1 MPLSK
6 HFIAIAAAA
15 VLAIATAVHLAE
27 AQGGVGF
34 SGGGFVGTGFAVG
47 SHGGH
52 GLGVGG
58 FGKRRFG
65 ARPFAVVPHVRSAVT
80 PHFGFGVGLFHHQL
94 IRPQLVFRPP
104 FIGPRPGR
112 NFFGPKVITAGPRG
126 FNVLGGSEGRR
137 ISVGPKVI
145 TAGTQAGKILVG
157 SEDGR
162 TLAGPRVIF
171 VGPQGGNSLVGSE
184 GGRILVRPLDGRI
197 LVGHQRGVFIN

>member
-15 VLAIATAVHLAE
+15 VLAIATAVQLAE
-27 AQGGVGF
+27 AHGGVGF

-52 GLGVGG
+52 GLGIGG

-65 ARPFAVVPHVRSAVT
+65 ARPFAVVPHRSAVT
-80 PHFGFGVGLFHHQL
+80 AHFGFGVGHFHHQL
-94 IRPQLVFRPP
+94 IRPQLVFRHQ
-104 FIGPRPGR
+104 FVGPRPGR
-112 NFFGPKVITAGPRG
+112 IFFGPKVITAGPRG

-145 TAGTQAGKILVG
+145 TAGPQGGKILVG
-157 SEDGR
+157 SEGGR
-162 TLAGPRVIF
+162 ILAGPKVIF
-171 VGPQGGNSLVGSE
+171 VGPQGGNILVGSE
-184 GGRILVRPLDGRI
+184 GGRILVSPVGRRI
-197 LVGHQRGVFIN
+197 LVGHQRGIFVN